1 MTNEV
6 PLKIIAALQKAD
18 KPLIAYQISRKVKES
33 PQLVDYH
40 LKSLVQKQV
49 VLQTEDGDSKY
60 YFLQPSFYLVEA
72 EISLMKVLTPWIE
85 EFAKQ
90 TEVDNP
96 PNADKKQ
103 VVLDNL
109 YYYFLLFFQ
118 KSSKK
123 L

>member
-6 PLKIIAALQKAD
+6 AVKIIAALQKAD
-18 KPLIAYQISRKVKES
+18 RPLIAYQISRKIKES

-40 LKSLVQKQV
+40 LKNLLQKQV
-49 VLQTEDGDSKY
+49 VLQTEDSESKH
-60 YFLQPSFYLVEA
+60 YFLQPSFYLEDA
-72 EISLMKVLTPWIE
+72 EISLMKVLTPWIQ

-109 YYYFLLFFQ
+109 YFYFRLFLQ
-118 KSSKK
+118 KCSKK